1 MTKRNL
7 LKANVNYL
15 IIKKEM
21 ASTLT
26 TQVKNLNKAVT
37 KLVDD
42 VQALTLD
49 KVLALVKTYVPETS
63 LEKFTVE
70 FEELKKTLKQDN
82 VTLLATTDSLK
93 KGASSER
100 KKRVPSEY
108 NIFIGSK
115 IKELKEKNKE
125 KNGKDLMKMAIEAWK
140 ARPAAAKVVAV

>member
-1 MTKRNL
+1 
-7 LKANVNYL
+7 
-15 IIKKEM
+15 M

-26 TQVKNLNKAVT
+26 TQVKNLNKAVS

-42 VQALTLD
+42 VQVLTLD
-49 KVLALVKTYVPETS
+49 KVLVFVKTYLPEDS
-63 LEKFTVE
+63 QAKFVTDFDE
-70 FEELKKTLKQDN
+70 FKKTLKQEN
-82 VTLLATTDSLK
+82 VNLLATNDSVK
-93 KGASSER
+93 KGSTTER

-140 ARPAAAKVVAV
+140 ARVVVAV